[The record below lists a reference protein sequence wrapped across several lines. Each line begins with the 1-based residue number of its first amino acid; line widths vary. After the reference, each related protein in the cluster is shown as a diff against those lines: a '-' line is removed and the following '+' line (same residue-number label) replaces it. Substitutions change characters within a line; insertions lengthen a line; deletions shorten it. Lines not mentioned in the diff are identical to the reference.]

1 MTYTQYSTINTADS
15 PLLNPFTVFKE
26 YLVGIYFI
34 TDPAKVLINYYKKN
48 TDVHITEKGVM
59 MIKIMSKGMVD
70 NLSAIADVSDE
81 GEISWTKIMDKN
93 NPLYVGDDTIKGYYV
108 NYEYITTSGE
118 IYRWDFSVWS
128 MFTDI
133 YTNATS
139 AGVSNSYRDY
149 TFDGNAFSSTMYNI
163 DKRHDGNS
171 TAKDI
176 YTKTEAD
183 TKFVRIDDPRIADWK
198 VLRQFST
205 KLIDNSIDNSLTYT
219 DAGSNLYYKASDNT
233 PPPHSTNWNFYL
245 TDGRPSDDMNKSYMP
260 KPNTVMGDLN
270 GYRNSFYFNRNEN
283 QLHNTGGRIHDLV
296 YTLSHYESDSLG
308 NSAND
313 IYVGVKVHYPDV
325 GVKVHYPERLTFNG
339 TGGFDQT
346 INGMVGMGD
355 DHDQYSYEDI
365 VGTETVII
373 HRPFSR
379 NQTSRTIGL
388 EQTTR
393 LVTAQYCEHIL
404 ERQRYMADLLIGHTV
419 RNVRLS
425 STLAYSNTGN
435 SWNAYHDRAL
445 VTGYAISARGPSGNP
460 LIKGVYYA
468 DTTGAWVHSRV
479 LQYYR
484 NGTWRELGLT

>member
-34 TDPAKVLINYYKKN
+34 TDPVKVLINYYKKN
-48 TDVHITEKGVM
+48 TDIHITEKGVM
-59 MIKIMSKGMVD
+59 MIKIMSRGMVD
-70 NLSAIADVSDE
+70 KLSAIEDGVAN
-81 GEISWTKIMDKN
+81 GEINWTKIMDKN
-93 NPLYVGDDTIKGYYV
+93 NPLYIGDDAIKGYYV

-128 MFTDI
+128 MFNDTD
-133 YTNATS
+133 TNFVS

-149 TFDGNAFSSTMYNI
+149 YRYNSLNDDNISSSMYNI

-183 TKFVRIDDPRIADWK
+183 TKFVRIDDSRIADWK
-198 VLRQFST
+198 ILRQFST
-205 KLIDNSIDNSLTYT
+205 KLIDNNIHNSLTYT

-233 PPPHSTNWNFYL
+233 PPPNSTNWNFYL
-245 TDGRPSDDMNKSYMP
+245 TDGRPSDEMDKSFMP
-260 KPNTVMGDLN
+260 KPNIVMGDLN
-270 GYRNSFYFNRNEN
+270 GYRNSFYFNRNGN
-283 QLHNTGGRIHDLV
+283 QLHNTGGRTHDLV

-313 IYVGVKVHYPDV
+313 IYVGVKVHYPENV
-325 GVKVHYPERLTFNG
+325 TFNG
-339 TGGFDQT
+339 TTGQIT
-346 INGMVGMGD
+346 N
-355 DHDQYSYEDI
+355 
-365 VGTETVII
+365 TVMI

-404 ERQRYMADLLIGHTV
+404 ERQRYMMDILNGHTV

-435 SWNAYHDRAL
+435 AWNAYHERAL
-445 VTGYAISARGPSGNP
+445 VTGYTIWTTTPPSHSYTHTEG
-460 LIKGVYYA
+460 LIVYTA
-468 DTTGAWVHSRV
+468 NVQVHSRV

>member
-149 TFDGNAFSSTMYNI
+149 SRYYTFDGNAFSSTMYNI

-260 KPNTVMGDLN
+260 KPNIVMGDLN

-283 QLHNTGGRIHDLV
+283 QLHNTGGRKNDLV

-313 IYVGVKVHYPDV
+313 IYVGVKVHYPEWMV
-325 GVKVHYPERLTFNG
+325 FNG
-339 TGGFDQT
+339 TAGQT
-346 INGMVGMGD
+346 TN
-355 DHDQYSYEDI
+355 
-365 VGTETVII
+365 TVMI

-379 NQTSRTIGL
+379 NQASRTIGL

-404 ERQRYMADLLIGHTV
+404 ERQRYMADVLIGHTV

-435 SWNAYHDRAL
+435 SWNAYHERAL

-468 DTTGAWVHSRV
+468 DTTGAWVYSRV

>member
-93 NPLYVGDDTIKGYYV
+93 NPLYVGDDRYYV

-149 TFDGNAFSSTMYNI
+149 SSSSTMYNI

-260 KPNTVMGDLN
+260 KPNIVMGDLN

-313 IYVGVKVHYPDV
+313 IYVGVKVHYP
-325 GVKVHYPERLTFNG
+325 ERLTFNG
-339 TGGFDQT
+339 TDGQT
-346 INGMVGMGD
+346 TN
-355 DHDQYSYEDI
+355 
-365 VGTETVII
+365 TVMI

-404 ERQRYMADLLIGHTV
+404 ERQRDMADVLIGQTV

-435 SWNAYHDRAL
+435 SWNAYHERAL

-468 DTTGAWVHSRV
+468 DTAGAWVYSRV

>member
-15 PLLNPFTVFKE
+15 PLLNPFMVFKE

-34 TDPAKVLINYYKKN
+34 TDPANVLINYYKKN
-48 TDVHITEKGVM
+48 TDMRITEKGVM
-59 MIKIMSKGMVD
+59 MIKIMSRGMVD
-70 NLSAIADVSDE
+70 NLSAIEDGISN
-81 GEISWTKIMDKN
+81 GEVNWTKIMDKN
-93 NPLYVGDDTIKGYYV
+93 NPLYVGDDVIKGYYV
-108 NYEYITTSGE
+108 NYEYITASGE

-133 YTNATS
+133 YTNAVS
-139 AGVSNSYRDY
+139 AGVSNSYGDY
-149 TFDGNAFSSTMYNI
+149 SRFNGFTNGNPSIMYTV

-183 TKFVRIDDPRIADWK
+183 AKFVRIDDLRIADWK
-198 VLRQFST
+198 ILRQFST
-205 KLIDNSIDNSLTYT
+205 KVIDNNIDNSLTYT

-233 PPPHSTNWNFYL
+233 LPPYSANWNFYL
-245 TDGRPSDDMNKSYMP
+245 TDGRPSDEMNKSYMP
-260 KPNTVMGDLN
+260 KPNIVMGDLN

-283 QLHNTGGRIHDLV
+283 QLHNTGGRKHDLV

-313 IYVGVKVHYPDV
+313 IYVGVKVHYP
-325 GVKVHYPERLTFNG
+325 ERVTFNG
-339 TGGFDQT
+339 TTGQT
-346 INGMVGMGD
+346 TN
-355 DHDQYSYEDI
+355 
-365 VGTETVII
+365 TVMI

-379 NQTSRTIGL
+379 NQASKTIGL

-404 ERQRYMADLLIGHTV
+404 ERQRYMMDVLNGHTV

-435 SWNAYHDRAL
+435 AWNAYHERAL
-445 VTGYAISARGPSGNP
+445 VTGYAISARGDLGNSS
-460 LIKGVYYA
+460 INGVYYA
-468 DTTGAWVHSRV
+468 ATAGAWVYSRV

>member
-1 MTYTQYSTINTADS
+1 
-15 PLLNPFTVFKE
+15 
-26 YLVGIYFI
+26 
-34 TDPAKVLINYYKKN
+34 
-48 TDVHITEKGVM
+48 
-59 MIKIMSKGMVD
+59 
-70 NLSAIADVSDE
+70 
-81 GEISWTKIMDKN
+81 
-93 NPLYVGDDTIKGYYV
+93 
-108 NYEYITTSGE
+108 
-118 IYRWDFSVWS
+118 

-149 TFDGNAFSSTMYNI
+149 SSSSTMYNI

-260 KPNTVMGDLN
+260 KPNIVMGDLN

-313 IYVGVKVHYPDV
+313 IYVGVKVHYP
-325 GVKVHYPERLTFNG
+325 ERLTFNG
-339 TGGFDQT
+339 TDGQT
-346 INGMVGMGD
+346 TN
-355 DHDQYSYEDI
+355 
-365 VGTETVII
+365 TVMI

-404 ERQRYMADLLIGHTV
+404 ERQRYMADVLIGHTV

-425 STLAYSNTGN
+425 SPLTYSNTGN
-435 SWNAYHDRAL
+435 SWNAYHERAL
-445 VTGYAISARGPSGNP
+445 VTGYAISARGPSGN

-468 DTTGAWVHSRV
+468 DTAGAWVYSRV